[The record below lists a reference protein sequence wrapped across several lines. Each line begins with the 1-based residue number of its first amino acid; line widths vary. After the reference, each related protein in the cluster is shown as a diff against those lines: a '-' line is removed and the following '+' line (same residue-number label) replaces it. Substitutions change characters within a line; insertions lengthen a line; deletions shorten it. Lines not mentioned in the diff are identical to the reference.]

1 MKKQGNNQRSH
12 RGNSKKRG
20 NSNGSRNGQN
30 QNNGNKNPNGNA
42 GSGRKS
48 HEPHL
53 WASSASSST
62 TLTSHLSMVNK
73 RNQDGTKKNTGGT
86 NGTGRSNDK
95 SRVKSGYKKNERT
108 RDDAQKRT
116 HKWHPDNK
124 PNSAHK
130 KQPPN
135 GAQITSNASA
145 QGNETGHNRVLQ
157 SKTNTFG
164 IDPFEL
170 FCAYHLGISSQNQ
183 YRPSNIN
190 EVANRF
196 KVDIGTTRQI
206 LKEYGMDSASL
217 LDRDF
222 DMALAQLDIQVAPE
236 GIDRTELGRNIFED
250 FLEAPIKKRDWKK
263 ILEDD
268 RKENAKTFRF

>member
-1 MKKQGNNQRSH
+1 MKKQGNNQRPH
-12 RGNSKKRG
+12 RDNSQKRG
-20 NSNGSRNGQN
+20 NSSGSRNGQN

-42 GSGRKS
+42 GRGRKS

-73 RNQDGTKKNTGGT
+73 RNQDGTGKNTGGT
-86 NGTGRSNDK
+86 NGTRRSNGK
-95 SRVKSGYKKNERT
+95 PRVASGYKKNVRA
-108 RDDAQKRT
+108 RGDAQNRVDKRY
-116 HKWHPDNK
+116 PNK
-124 PNSAHK
+124 NSAHK
-130 KQPPN
+130 KKSPN
-135 GAQITSNASA
+135 EVQVTSNASS
-145 QGNETGHNRVLQ
+145 QGNKTEHNGILQ

-268 RKENAKTFRF
+268 RKENAKTFRD

>member
-1 MKKQGNNQRSH
+1 LKKQGNNQQSH
-12 RGNSKKRG
+12 RRNSQKRG
-20 NSNGSRNGQN
+20 NSNGSGNGQN
-30 QNNGNKNPNGNA
+30 QNSGNKNPSRNT
-42 GSGRKS
+42 GRGKKT

-53 WASSASSST
+53 WASSAASST

-73 RNQDGTKKNTGGT
+73 RNHDGTGI
-86 NGTGRSNDK
+86 SNSK
-95 SRVKSGYKKNERT
+95 SRVRPGHKKNERT
-108 RDDAQKRT
+108 RDDAQKRP
-116 HKWHPDNK
+116 HKGYPNNK

-135 GAQITSNASA
+135 GAQITPNASA
-145 QGNETGHNRVLQ
+145 RGNETEHNRALQ

-170 FCAYHLGISSQNQ
+170 FCAYHLGIASQNQ

-268 RKENAKTFRF
+268 RKENAKTFRD